1 MGKQTVYR
9 LVAGSLLSVLMMPHV
24 MYAASLEVSGW
35 VPWWQEEEGVK
46 SAISHL
52 STLDTVYPFVY
63 EVASGGDIVAKTN
76 VTSADWKRLYKAAA
90 KKHVEV
96 IPTIAWFDGAE
107 IHAVLSDDETR
118 EAHVAAIA
126 ALVKKYKYAGINID
140 YENKLS
146 ATKDDFSDFLK
157 ELKRALGTK
166 LLTCAIEARTPPD
179 SLYKEVPAVIEYA
192 NDYRAIARYCDRV
205 EIMAYDQQRADLKL
219 NNQRTGLPYMPVA
232 DIEWVEKV
240 VMLALKDIPASKIH
254 LGVPTYGRA
263 WDVTVSPDWYRDY
276 TAVASLNL
284 PRLRELQKEYDIKA
298 GRAAGGE
305 MVFTYF
311 PTTSPF
317 RVLTGLPVTPGT
329 PAGFENAARALAF
342 ANATKL
348 DVPVRLAV
356 YSDAGAMSDKVKL
369 AKKYKLAG
377 VVIFKID
384 GEEDEAIWKL
394 F

>member
-1 MGKQTVYR
+1 M
-9 LVAGSLLSVLMMPHV
+9 LLLPSLTQ
-24 MYAASLEVSGW
+24 AASLEVSGW
-35 VPWWQEEEGVK
+35 VPWWQEEAGIK
-46 SAISHL
+46 SALAHL
-52 STLDTVYPFVY
+52 TVLDTVYPFVY
-63 EVASGGDIVAKTN
+63 EVAPGGDIVAKTT

-90 KKHVEV
+90 KQKVEV

-107 IHAVLSDDETR
+107 IHAVLSDEATR
-118 EAHVAAIA
+118 GAHVAAIV
-126 ALVKKYKYAGINID
+126 ALVKKHKYAGINID
-140 YENKLS
+140 YEDKLA

-157 ELKRALGTK
+157 ELKRALGSK

-192 NDYRAIARYCDRV
+192 NDYAAIGKYCDRV

-219 NNQRTGLPYMPVA
+219 NSQRIGLPYAPVA

-240 VMLALKDIPASKIH
+240 VTLALKDIPAAKIH
-254 LGVPTYGRA
+254 LGIPTYGRA

-276 TAVASLNL
+276 AAVASLNL

-317 RVLTGLPVTPGT
+317 RILTALPVTPGT
-329 PAGFENAARALAF
+329 PTGYENAARALAF

-356 YSDAGAMSDKVKL
+356 YGDASSVADKVKL

-377 VVIFKID
+377 VVLFKID
-384 GEEDEAIWKL
+384 GEEDEAMWKL